1 MIERILLQ
9 YLHNKGFAVYLEM
22 PTTLPDEFIIIEKT
36 GSNFTNQVTRS
47 TIAIQSY
54 STTLANAIE
63 LNEDVKEAVLDIVE
77 LANIGGCDL
86 VSDYNFTDTSI
97 KRYRYQAVFEI
108 THY

>member
-9 YLHNKGFAVYLEM
+9 YLHDKGYAVYLEM
-22 PTTLPDEFIIIEKT
+22 PTNLPDEFIVIEKT

-47 TIAIQSY
+47 TIAVQSY
-54 STTLANAIE
+54 STNLADTIE
-63 LNEDVKEAVLDIVE
+63 LNEEVKEAVLDIVN
-77 LANIGGCDL
+77 LASIGGCDL
-86 VSDYNFTDTSI
+86 VSDYNYTDTSI